1 MNGKYYLLVLCN
13 QFSGFAE
20 VAALAKK
27 GEAPWVVQAIILRWS
42 ALLLGRPFGCLR
54 SDRAKEFLVGW
65 FEDWLVEMEA
75 THELSLPYT
84 PQQNGTAERYN
95 GVVGDIARTLLIES
109 KLPKSFWPYAFYCA
123 CYLRNR
129 LPTSGGATPH
139 ELFFGHRPCVSLLRV
154 FGSLC
159 YVTLV
164 NGKKR
169 SKLGERSVEGRFV
182 GYSRLS
188 KGYLIW
194 VPLYHQIVE
203 SRDVRFFEEFDH
215 SSVPGHTP
223 YDGTS
228 LVAAPPPVTSDVSIL
243 AEVSLPIPRPLGA
256 VVKTGM
262 VLRPRPAALRD
273 IPGVSKKGGVKGV
286 PQISSKRNF
295 LPVDPPSPSSRALVG
310 DGGAIS
316 CIPVLVDNPL
326 FSATGSPQLA
336 QPQVTPLIGSLGS
349 FSPRSV
355 LDNPLFEQGELV
367 TLHGPN
373 SLSVGHASGDPASR
387 DNSRGGTTRSES
399 VSSLESVATGHDVP
413 GWGQPTGLGLTGSSL
428 VQTSLG
434 SRSALLTPG
443 EGLSQVPSPNSD
455 GELAPEP
462 VTPVTRSI
470 SPSTGITKLEGK
482 DDDLV
487 LGLSAALASD
497 EEAAPYAAFISST
510 TDLTYETATA
520 ADNPDRDAWII
531 ACKDEMASIAAHG
544 TWILTPASRVKRKI
558 LPNMWIFTIKNG
570 LDGQPERHKAR
581 VVIKGFHQRPGLE
594 FDAVYAPVT
603 SKATFR
609 ILLATAVHRKMF
621 CRQLDIKTAFLNG
634 LLDEDLE
641 LYCHQPA
648 GFVELDSDRVPFVC
662 RLVKSLY
669 GLKQAPRMW
678 CREVRKVLVK
688 EGYRSSRADPALFVK
703 QELDGSWSYVLTYV
717 DDFWICID
725 DLVLYDRLLAAMRRA
740 GWEVKELTCAQFLSL
755 DMQLTLDAE
764 GRTTQIILSQH
775 NAITAL
781 VERFNQCKAHEG
793 NATIPMLAGAWT
805 GDAVNSALL
814 PNNKLYISLVG
825 SLIYLSTC
833 PRPDI
838 AYAVSCL
845 SRFSAVPTRAHW
857 KAAKRLLLYLKLH
870 KDWGLCYS
878 HTPVFDLT
886 VFSDASFGEDKVTR
900 RSQTGISI
908 LVGGTLVHWIS
919 KRQITPAVS
928 TAESEYQALSN
939 AAREVQWI
947 KQLRNDLGLPC
958 TLVTIQC
965 DRQGALSWTG
975 DWKLEPKAKH
985 IDIIHH
991 YIKCLVEDK
1000 RLAVTY
1006 VNTKDNKADPFT
1018 KPLTPA
1024 LFWEFM
1030 KLHGMVSLAKA
1041 QATASS

>member
-1 MNGKYYLLVLCN
+1 MTQLKSLHKVPCNACCLGKAVRLPFPQVATREVVAPLQVLHLDIMGPFSVRGMHGKYYLLVLCD

-20 VAALAKK
+20 VVALAKK

-154 FGSLC
+154 FGSPC

-273 IPGVSKKGGVKGV
+273 IPGVSKKGGVNGV
-286 PQISSKRNF
+286 PQISN
-295 LPVDPPSPSSRALVG
+295 
-310 DGGAIS
+310 
-316 CIPVLVDNPL
+316 NPL

-349 FSPRSV
+349 LVTRSV
-355 LDNPLFEQGELV
+355 LDNPLFEQ
-367 TLHGPN
+367 
-373 SLSVGHASGDPASR
+373 
-387 DNSRGGTTRSES
+387 
-399 VSSLESVATGHDVP
+399 
-413 GWGQPTGLGLTGSSL
+413 
-428 VQTSLG
+428 
-434 SRSALLTPG
+434 
-443 EGLSQVPSPNSD
+443 VPSSNSD

-462 VTPVTRSI
+462 VTPVTGSYDGTSASDSDSDSPLVQGHAPARFRPRPGLRS
-470 SPSTGITKLEGK
+470 SKLEGK

-497 EEAAPYAAFISST
+497 DEAAPYAAFISST

-531 ACKDEMASIAAHG
+531 ACKDEMASVAAHG

-594 FDAVYAPVT
+594 FDVEYAPVF

-648 GFVELDSDRVPFVC
+648 GLVELDSDGVPFVC

-717 DDFWICID
+717 DDLWICID
-725 DLVLYDRLLAAMRRA
+725 DLVLYERLLAAMRRA

-755 DMQLTLDAE
+755 NMQLTLDAE
-764 GRTTQIILSQH
+764 GRTTHIILSQH

-793 NATIPMLAGAWT
+793 NATIPILAGAWT
-805 GDAVNSALL
+805 GDAVNSVLL

-833 PRPDI
+833 TRPDI

-878 HTPVFDLT
+878 HTHLFDLT

-919 KRQITPAVS
+919 KRQVTPAVS

-965 DRQGALSWTG
+965 DSQGALSWTG

-1006 VNTKDNKADPFT
+1006 VNTKDNKADPFI

-1041 QATASS
+1041 QAKASS

>member
-1 MNGKYYLLVLCN
+1 
-13 QFSGFAE
+13 
-20 VAALAKK
+20 
-27 GEAPWVVQAIILRWS
+27 
-42 ALLLGRPFGCLR
+42 
-54 SDRAKEFLVGW
+54 
-65 FEDWLVEMEA
+65 
-75 THELSLPYT
+75 
-84 PQQNGTAERYN
+84 
-95 GVVGDIARTLLIES
+95 
-109 KLPKSFWPYAFYCA
+109 
-123 CYLRNR
+123 
-129 LPTSGGATPH
+129 
-139 ELFFGHRPCVSLLRV
+139 
-154 FGSLC
+154 
-159 YVTLV
+159 
-164 NGKKR
+164 
-169 SKLGERSVEGRFV
+169 
-182 GYSRLS
+182 
-188 KGYLIW
+188 
-194 VPLYHQIVE
+194 
-203 SRDVRFFEEFDH
+203 
-215 SSVPGHTP
+215 
-223 YDGTS
+223 
-228 LVAAPPPVTSDVSIL
+228 
-243 AEVSLPIPRPLGA
+243 
-256 VVKTGM
+256 M

-273 IPGVSKKGGVKGV
+273 IPGVGKKGGVNGV
-286 PQISSKRNF
+286 PQIS
-295 LPVDPPSPSSRALVG
+295 
-310 DGGAIS
+310 I
-316 CIPVLVDNPL
+316 
-326 FSATGSPQLA
+326 
-336 QPQVTPLIGSLGS
+336 
-349 FSPRSV
+349 
-355 LDNPLFEQGELV
+355 
-367 TLHGPN
+367 
-373 SLSVGHASGDPASR
+373 GHASGDLASR

-434 SRSALLTPG
+434 SRAALLTPR

-462 VTPVTRSI
+462 VTPVTGSYDGTSASDSDSDSPFVQGHAPAGFRPRPGLRS
-470 SPSTGITKLEGK
+470 SKLEGK
-482 DDDLV
+482 DDSLV

-594 FDAVYAPVT
+594 FDAV
-603 SKATFR
+603 
-609 ILLATAVHRKMF
+609 
-621 CRQLDIKTAFLNG
+621 
-634 LLDEDLE
+634 
-641 LYCHQPA
+641 
-648 GFVELDSDRVPFVC
+648 
-662 RLVKSLY
+662 LVKSLY

-678 CREVRKVLVK
+678 CREVRKVLVTGGYAPCWLGG
-688 EGYRSSRADPALFVK
+688 EGAYLCA
-703 QELDGSWSYVLTYV
+703 TYN
-717 DDFWICID
+717 
-725 DLVLYDRLLAAMRRA
+725 L
-740 GWEVKELTCAQFLSL
+740 FLSL

-833 PRPDI
+833 TRPDI

-886 VFSDASFGEDKVTR
+886 VFSDASFGEDKLTR

-919 KRQITPAVS
+919 KRQVTPAVS
-928 TAESEYQALSN
+928 TAESEYKALSN

-965 DRQGALSWTG
+965 DSQGALSWTG

-1030 KLHGMVSLAKA
+1030 KLHGMVSLATA
-1041 QATASS
+1041 QAKASS

>member
-1 MNGKYYLLVLCN
+1 MHGKYYLLVLCD

-154 FGSLC
+154 FGSPC

-215 SSVPGHTP
+215 SSVPGHTL
-223 YDGTS
+223 YDWTS

-256 VVKTGM
+256 VVKAGM

-273 IPGVSKKGGVKGV
+273 IPGVGKKGGVNGV

-295 LPVDPPSPSSRALVG
+295 LPVDPLSPSSRALVG

-326 FSATGSPQLA
+326 FSATRSPQLA

-349 FSPRSV
+349 FAPRSV

-373 SLSVGHASGDPASR
+373 SLSVGHASGDLASR

-413 GWGQPTGLGLTGSSL
+413 CWGQPTGLGLTGSSL

-434 SRSALLTPG
+434 SRAALLTPG

-455 GELAPEP
+455 GELAP
-462 VTPVTRSI
+462 VTGSYDGTSASDSDSDSPFVQGHAPAGFRPQPGLRS
-470 SPSTGITKLEGK
+470 SKLEGK

-531 ACKDEMASIAAHG
+531 ACKDEMASIAPHG

-594 FDAVYAPVT
+594 FDAV
-603 SKATFR
+603 
-609 ILLATAVHRKMF
+609 ILIR
-621 CRQLDIKTAFLNG
+621 
-634 LLDEDLE
+634 
-641 LYCHQPA
+641 
-648 GFVELDSDRVPFVC
+648 
-662 RLVKSLY
+662 
-669 GLKQAPRMW
+669 
-678 CREVRKVLVK
+678 
-688 EGYRSSRADPALFVK
+688 
-703 QELDGSWSYVLTYV
+703 SYVLTYV

-725 DLVLYDRLLAAMRRA
+725 DLVLYERLLAAMRRA

-833 PRPDI
+833 TRPDI

-878 HTPVFDLT
+878 YTPVFDLT
-886 VFSDASFGEDKVTR
+886 VFSDASFGEDKVAR

-919 KRQITPAVS
+919 KRQVTPAVS

-965 DRQGALSWTG
+965 DSQGALSRTG

-1018 KPLTPA
+1018 KPLAPA

-1041 QATASS
+1041 QAKASS